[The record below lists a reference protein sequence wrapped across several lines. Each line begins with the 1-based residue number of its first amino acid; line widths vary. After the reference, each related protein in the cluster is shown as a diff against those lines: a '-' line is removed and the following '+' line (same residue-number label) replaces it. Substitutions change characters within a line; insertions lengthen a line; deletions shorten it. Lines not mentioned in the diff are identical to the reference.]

1 MTSTNFFQLD
11 QVGPDYTQ
19 ELLEAAGVSRFPWRN
34 EEVLLKHYI
43 GNDPAP
49 FLVEIVVVVFFC
61 LLTAFD
67 KDPPR
72 WFGGILRLN
81 LVSSIFSWHG
91 NRCSVCMYW
100 RRQYWKVL
108 KPANILMCLVDG
120 QITQRIGCLVSSTLK
135 PHQNSAIWSRNLY
148 SQDMVRSFWS
158 LWLGWRVVAEH
169 TDSVLS
175 KMHGC
180 TFFCEIQS
188 QEQIFDPGRRNISKL
203 QDLSA
208 YLGDKLR
215 CINMHQH
222 YHQDV
227 SKWFKMYLSTRFKLW
242 NPGVASSPMG
252 VKLVALSFD
261 LSRARGFG
269 GESFSSLAAMDAKSS
284 ACFLRWSNIIMCYPK
299 IYIYI
304 YI

>member
-1 MTSTNFFQLD
+1 MSLMSMTSTNFFQLD

-100 RRQYWKVL
+100 RRQY
-108 KPANILMCLVDG
+108 
-120 QITQRIGCLVSSTLK
+120 
-135 PHQNSAIWSRNLY
+135 
-148 SQDMVRSFWS
+148 
-158 LWLGWRVVAEH
+158 
-169 TDSVLS
+169 
-175 KMHGC
+175 
-180 TFFCEIQS
+180 
-188 QEQIFDPGRRNISKL
+188 
-203 QDLSA
+203 
-208 YLGDKLR
+208 
-215 CINMHQH
+215 
-222 YHQDV
+222 
-227 SKWFKMYLSTRFKLW
+227 
-242 NPGVASSPMG
+242 
-252 VKLVALSFD
+252 
-261 LSRARGFG
+261 
-269 GESFSSLAAMDAKSS
+269 
-284 ACFLRWSNIIMCYPK
+284 
-299 IYIYI
+299 
-304 YI
+304 